1 LILVVILILG
11 STIIGTRI
19 GQVQGS
25 DTVFNS
31 AINLSTDPAFDSDYP
46 IVAASG
52 TGIYVTWLNST
63 FGSNTD
69 VLFRAS
75 NDSGTT
81 FGPVI
86 NLSKNLPAGNNV
98 NQQVAASGNYVY
110 VVWQEST
117 TGNDEIWLRT
127 SSNNGQSF
135 GGAVNLSNDAQSS
148 GFPQVAIS
156 GSFVY
161 VAWSS
166 QSTTVSTSDV
176 LFSASADNG
185 QTFSVS
191 KLNLSND
198 LKATS
203 PEMAASANNV
213 YVAWQDNSTGAYD
226 IFLKTSTN
234 NGSGFGTTQNLSM
247 NTLASAARSLGQ
259 QIASAGNNVY
269 VVWTKVTP
277 TTTPDSTMLA
287 VSMNSGTSFTTATQ
301 VTTASTTLHPQVAAT
316 GNNVYILWE
325 DDSRGGTAVATLAAS
340 YNNGASFNTP
350 FSLSSS
356 VGFSQFPQLAISG
369 TNVYVTWWDSSS
381 TNRDVFFRSSS
392 DNAATFGSTVNV
404 STNLGRSSGPVIAA
418 SGSKV
423 YVVWQEDTQSSQVDD
438 ILFRANVGKINYVLN
453 ALQSGWNSTSPPG
466 TTSPCTNQGCNP
478 GLVRF
483 KGKSFVIEIIWQD
496 LAQQN
501 IAIYTNGT
509 SPGSVSPS
517 DTCSLTNSVGCL
529 ARSQRVNST
538 STIGVLIFTPTM
550 PGRDF
555 TGIGRYE
562 YYSQYSPTNMHGQ
575 IQVYKTPDLAPQ
587 PNGDGV
593 VNILDMATVGLAF
606 GSIPGGAHWNIAA
619 DMDNNGKIDILDVA
633 FAAIYFGKSV

>member
-1 LILVVILILG
+1 M
-11 STIIGTRI
+11 
-19 GQVQGS
+19 
-25 DTVFNS
+25 
-31 AINLSTDPAFDSDYP
+31 
-46 IVAASG
+46 
-52 TGIYVTWLNST
+52 
-63 FGSNTD
+63 
-69 VLFRAS
+69 
-75 NDSGTT
+75 
-81 FGPVI
+81 
-86 NLSKNLPAGNNV
+86 SKNLPAGNNV

-110 VVWQEST
+110 VVWQESI

-135 GGAVNLSNDAQSS
+135 GGVVNLSNDAQFSALPQAAVS
-148 GFPQVAIS
+148 GN
-156 GSFVY
+156 FVY
-161 VAWSS
+161 VAWAS
-166 QSTTVSTSDV
+166 QSTTGSTSDV

-392 DNAATFGSTVNV
+392 DNAATFGGTVNV

-438 ILFRANVGKINYVLN
+438 ILFRANVGKINHIPLHQPR
-453 ALQSGWNSTSPPG
+453 LQPRT
-466 TTSPCTNQGCNP
+466 
-478 GLVRF
+478 
-483 KGKSFVIEIIWQD
+483 
-496 LAQQN
+496 
-501 IAIYTNGT
+501 
-509 SPGSVSPS
+509 
-517 DTCSLTNSVGCL
+517 
-529 ARSQRVNST
+529 
-538 STIGVLIFTPTM
+538 
-550 PGRDF
+550 
-555 TGIGRYE
+555 
-562 YYSQYSPTNMHGQ
+562 GQ
-575 IQVYKTPDLAPQ
+575 IQRQVLRNRDHLAGPSPTEYCNLHQ
-587 PNGDGV
+587 RNESGQR
-593 VNILDMATVGLAF
+593 LA
-606 GSIPGGAHWNIAA
+606 
-619 DMDNNGKIDILDVA
+619 V
-633 FAAIYFGKSV
+633 